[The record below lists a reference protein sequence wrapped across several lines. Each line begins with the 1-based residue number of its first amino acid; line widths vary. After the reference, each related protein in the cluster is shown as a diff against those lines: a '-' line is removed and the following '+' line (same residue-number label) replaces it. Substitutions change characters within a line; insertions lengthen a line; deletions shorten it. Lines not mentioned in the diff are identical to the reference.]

1 MFVFASIGGS
11 KNQIMG
17 RGEDEPAC
25 LEGRVDNMLAL
36 VVLFDCRVGSGR
48 TVGRMFPWQFLAMK
62 QLLHSV
68 VISNNNNST
77 QSQQAEEEGKILSTI
92 NGLFPFILRRA
103 YHHYKLYIKNKIPG
117 VLCSSGFRGGWCWG
131 GRLLPQRFDPLPT

>member
-1 MFVFASIGGS
+1 MLVFASMS
-11 KNQIMG
+11 KNQILG
-17 RGEDEPAC
+17 RGEDKPTC
-25 LEGRVDNMLAL
+25 LGGRVDNMLAL

-68 VISNNNNST
+68 VINNNST

-92 NGLFPFILRRA
+92 NGLFPFILPRA
-103 YHHYKLYIKNKIPG
+103 YHHNKLHQK
-117 VLCSSGFRGGWCWG
+117 
-131 GRLLPQRFDPLPT
+131 